1 MKHNVGHRMLNDM
14 PEILLQPYS
23 VDDESSGKHRSVD
36 AEAQA
41 SVRAQ
46 ERESDRLTKEIA
58 RLEERNRNLEAE
70 ATRTKLKMEELRTEF
85 KASQR
90 AAYDLGKKKT
100 KSYQLRCRLNLSL
113 CRKILWIYL
122 PKLSL
127 KQKVRPRQLATGSV
141 KSEAN

>member
-1 MKHNVGHRMLNDM
+1 MKHNVGHRVLNGM
-14 PEILLQPYS
+14 PENLLQPYS

-100 KSYQLRCRLNLSL
+100 KSYQLR
-113 CRKILWIYL
+113 
-122 PKLSL
+122 
-127 KQKVRPRQLATGSV
+127 
-141 KSEAN
+141 